1 MWSSYV
7 CIGSVAKGTAATS
20 PVVPEEDCRGFG
32 QMAVGQ
38 DVPELG
44 KVTVEEFYK
53 SRVEV

>member
-1 MWSSYV
+1 M
-7 CIGSVAKGTAATS
+7 
-20 PVVPEEDCRGFG
+20 VPEEDCRGFG